1 MKQSPGTPV
10 LVGVYIPGTDNR
22 QENHSN
28 GLFSNI
34 VVFWGWGGIRVG
46 CANRELGKVH
56 VGLNRMLK
64 EGFLSFLLYGTKEKP
79 NCRNRKQAS
88 ACQRLEAEEG
98 LTTKAQDGIFRGME
112 TLS

>member
-10 LVGVYIPGTDNR
+10 LVGVYIPGTDDR

-28 GLFSNI
+28 GLFSNN
-34 VVFWGWGGIRVG
+34 VVFWGEKIRVG

-56 VGLNRMLK
+56 VGLNKDVK
-64 EGFLSFLLYGTKEKP
+64 EGFLSFLLYGTKENQ

-98 LTTKAQDGIFRGME
+98 LTTKAQDGIFRVME

>member
-1 MKQSPGTPV
+1 M
-10 LVGVYIPGTDNR
+10 VYFQILLCSG
-22 QENHSN
+22 
-28 GLFSNI
+28 G
-34 VVFWGWGGIRVG
+34 GGGIRVG